1 MENEIKNEVQN
12 EEVTEIDRLRDAL
25 ETAIRSRN
33 SAENALRITEER
45 FIACTTDGVYI
56 PFEIF
61 DTINNFDDRDLGNIM
76 GSLMHYCDDY
86 SKGVSVD
93 AEKFMDPEDDC
104 FAFYSLLTKM
114 IL

>member
-1 MENEIKNEVQN
+1 MENEIKDKFQDR
-12 EEVTEIDRLRDAL
+12 EELIDAL
-25 ETAIRSRN
+25 GTEIRSRE
-33 SAENALRITEER
+33 SAENALRIIQKR
-45 FIACTTDGVYI
+45 FIACTTDGVFI

-61 DTINNFDDRDLGNIM
+61 DTINNFDDRDLGTIM

-86 SKGVSVD
+86 SKGMGVD
-93 AEKFMDPEDDC
+93 AESFMDPEDDC